1 MVTPHASDNMTEV
14 DFDTDSVLADDTHE
28 AIPLTQEQWD
38 DFFHDED
45 VSEYPVYGTHPE
57 SSRICDRTVLKENT
71 VALGSKSSNTL
82 QPAIIRPKR
91 QEKKLTTTADAL
103 REITRDRIAA
113 ERETTRDRIAIER
126 ERLDMEKEEK

>member
-57 SSRICDRTVLKENT
+57 SSSIYDRTVFKKNT
-71 VALGSKSSNTL
+71 IVLGSKSSNTL
-82 QPAIIRPKR
+82 QPAIIRPQR

-103 REITRDRIAA
+103 REITR
-113 ERETTRDRIAIER
+113 
-126 ERLDMEKEEK
+126 